1 MKQIKDIY
9 KIQDIEEVVH
19 YLERAQEIY
28 RKIYTNGDGI
38 YSTLGNMG
46 AYDAITDV
54 LNFIKGK
61 IPNNE
66 EEYKLIMNNDYI

>member
-28 RKIYTNGDGI
+28 RKIYTKEDGI

-46 AYDAITDV
+46 AYDAITEV
-54 LNFIKGK
+54 LNFIKGR
-61 IPNNE
+61 IPNNI
-66 EEYKLIMNNDYI
+66 EEYNLLINTD

>member
-1 MKQIKDIY
+1 MKQIKGIY
-9 KIQDIEEVVH
+9 KIQDVEEIIH

-28 RKIYTNGDGI
+28 RKIYTNEDGI

-46 AYDAITDV
+46 AYDAITEV
-54 LNFIKGK
+54 LNFIKGR

-66 EEYKLIMNNDYI
+66 EEYKLIMNDDYV